1 MAKYRALMNFRAI
14 KEKVSY
20 KEGQE
25 FEMPVTRAKELQA
38 NVDKNFPNAG
48 QVMERIDNVKE
59 EAEKLAD
66 EALEQAEKALENAE
80 EALKDEET
88 KEGK

>member
-14 KEKVSY
+14 KEDVRYDK
-20 KEGQE
+20 GQE
-25 FEMPVTRAKELQA
+25 FEMTVARANELQA

-48 QVMERIDNVKE
+48 PVMERIDVKE
-59 EAEKLAD
+59 DK
-66 EALEQAEKALENAE
+66 
-80 EALKDEET
+80 ET

>member
-14 KEKVSY
+14 KEDVLY
-20 KEGQE
+20 TENQE
-25 FEMPVTRAKELQA
+25 FDMTVARATELQA

-48 QVMERIDNVKE
+48 QVMERIDVKE
-59 EAEKLAD
+59 DK
-66 EALEQAEKALENAE
+66 
-80 EALKDEET
+80 ET

>member
-14 KEKVSY
+14 KEDVRYQK
-20 KEGQE
+20 GQE
-25 FEMPVTRAKELQA
+25 FDMTVARATELQA
-38 NVDKNFPNAG
+38 NVDKNFPNTG
-48 QVMERIDNVKE
+48 PVMERIDNVKE
-59 EAEKLAD
+59 EAKKLAD

-80 EALKDEET
+80 EVLKDEET